1 MKSKL
6 FIMLKS
12 PHEFTGLDLV
22 RSIGEGAST
31 AALLFED
38 AVLFAANS
46 KKGKELASVVDE
58 VYVIKDDWEA
68 RGLPLADLGF
78 KIIDYPDAVDLIME
92 RFEQTITV

>member
-12 PHEFTGLDLV
+12 PHEFTGQDLV
-22 RSIGEGAST
+22 RSMGQGADT

-38 AVLFAANS
+38 AVLFAAS
-46 KKGKELASVVDE
+46 PKKGKELQSLVKE

-68 RGLPLADLGF
+68 RGLPLAIPEF
-78 KIIDYPDAVDLIME
+78 KIVDYHEAVDIIME
-92 RFEQTITV
+92 RYEQTITV

>member
-1 MKSKL
+1 MRSKL

-12 PHEFTGLDLV
+12 PHEFTGYDLV
-22 RSIGEGAST
+22 RSMGEGAPS

-38 AVLFAANS
+38 AVLFAANA
-46 KKGKELASVVDE
+46 KKGKEIGSVVKD

-68 RGLPLADLGF
+68 RGLPLAMPGF
-78 KIIDYPDAVDLIME
+78 KIVDYSEAVDLIME